1 MNQSRRIFL
10 VWGIVAAIVL
20 FIISFIEYD
29 YPAYRQYFE
38 FVHYF
43 LMAFVVVFI
52 RLFSKKKFSMPDL
65 LLSYLFGLVLF
76 GYSETLFN
84 DIGNYNIVPALAY
97 TIGFVF
103 TMLIGNRMDKGYGI
117 QG

>member
-1 MNQSRRIFL
+1 M
-10 VWGIVAAIVL
+10 GAIAL
-20 FIISFIEYD
+20 FVISFIEND

-52 RLFSKKKFSMPDL
+52 RLFSKRKFSMRDL
-65 LLSYLFGLVLF
+65 FLSYLIGLVMF

-84 DIGNYNIVPALAY
+84 DIGNYNIVPALAF
-97 TIGFVF
+97 TVGFVF
-103 TMLIGNRMDKGYGI
+103 TMLIGNRMDKGYGT